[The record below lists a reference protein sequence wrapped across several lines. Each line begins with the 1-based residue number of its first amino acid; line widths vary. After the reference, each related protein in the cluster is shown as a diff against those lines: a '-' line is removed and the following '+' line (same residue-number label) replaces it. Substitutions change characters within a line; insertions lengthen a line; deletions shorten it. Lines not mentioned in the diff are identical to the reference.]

1 MLNIAVCDDERLYTE
16 KLEDII
22 FSFTQQDNMS
32 ARIEKFDD
40 GIELI
45 SSGIKFDLI
54 FLDIEMKKSNGIEVA
69 ERIREVDSNVP
80 IVYVTSYSDYWRR
93 AYKVHAFDFILKP
106 FNNEEIF
113 RVLSDL
119 IALKKDSNIKTVK
132 LTTEY
137 GTEIQPINE
146 IYYFIVLAKK
156 KIQIITA
163 KNDYIVKE
171 NLTDIFNKL
180 DDDCFYITHRSC
192 IVNMN
197 YVQTIKK
204 NDGILMTNG
213 DWVPLAQKKQKDFF
227 IKLSKQLRK

>member
-16 KLEDII
+16 KLADII

-32 ARIEKFDD
+32 TRIEKFDD

-54 FLDIEMKKSNGIEVA
+54 FLDIEMKKSNGIEIA

-113 RVLSDL
+113 RVLSDF
-119 IALKKDSNIKTVK
+119 IALKKTSNVKTVE

-146 IYYFIVLAKK
+146 IYYFILLAKR
-156 KIQIITA
+156 KIQIVTIS
-163 KNDYIVKE
+163 KDYIVRE

>member
-1 MLNIAVCDDERLYTE
+1 MLNIAVCDDERLYID
-16 KLEDII
+16 KLADII
-22 FSFTQQDNMS
+22 LSFTQQNNMS
-32 ARIEKFDD
+32 VKIEKFDD

-54 FLDIEMKKSNGIEVA
+54 FLDIEMKKSNGIEIA

-106 FNNEEIF
+106 FNSEEIF
-113 RVLSDL
+113 KVLSDF

-146 IYYFIVLAKK
+146 IYYFILLAKR
-156 KIQIITA
+156 KIQIVTIS
-163 KNDYIVKE
+163 KDYIVRE

-197 YVQTIKK
+197 YVQTIRK

>member
-16 KLEDII
+16 KLADII
-22 FSFTQQDNMS
+22 LSFTQQNNMS
-32 ARIEKFDD
+32 TRIEKFDD
-40 GIELI
+40 GTELI

-54 FLDIEMKKSNGIEVA
+54 FLDIEMKKSNGIEIA
-69 ERIREVDSNVP
+69 ERIREADSNVP

-93 AYKVHAFDFILKP
+93 AYRVHAFDFILKP
-106 FNNEEIF
+106 FNSEEIF
-113 RVLSDL
+113 RVLSDF
-119 IALKKDSNIKTVK
+119 IALKKDSNIKTVE

-146 IYYFIVLAKK
+146 IYYFILLAKR
-156 KIQIITA
+156 KIQIVTIS
-163 KNDYIVKE
+163 KDYIVRE

>member
-16 KLEDII
+16 KLADII

-32 ARIEKFDD
+32 TRIEKFDD
-40 GIELI
+40 GTELI

-54 FLDIEMKKSNGIEVA
+54 FLDIEMKKSNGIEIA

-106 FNNEEIF
+106 FNSEEIF
-113 RVLSDL
+113 RVLSDF
-119 IALKKDSNIKTVK
+119 IALKKDSNIKTVE

-146 IYYFIVLAKK
+146 IYYFILLAKR
-156 KIQIITA
+156 KIQIVTIS
-163 KNDYIVKE
+163 KDYIVRE

>member
-16 KLEDII
+16 KLADII

-32 ARIEKFDD
+32 TRIEKFDD

-45 SSGIKFDLI
+45 SSGTKFDLI
-54 FLDIEMKKSNGIEVA
+54 FLDIEMKKSNGIEIA

-106 FNNEEIF
+106 FNSEEIF
-113 RVLSDL
+113 KVLSDF
-119 IALKKDSNIKTVK
+119 IALKKTSNVKTVE